1 MWKHSFILKVF
12 IGLLLSVTV
21 PAARNRAVSHP
32 KISLHNEPY
41 IEAGEPESEEDKRK
55 IYIMIQSNNGKKY
68 AGGGDII
75 YLTGV
80 DKESLT
86 ELVKEIIHEN
96 TWERIL

>member
-1 MWKHSFILKVF
+1 
-12 IGLLLSVTV
+12 
-21 PAARNRAVSHP
+21 
-32 KISLHNEPY
+32 
-41 IEAGEPESEEDKRK
+41 
-55 IYIMIQSNNGKKY
+55 MIQSNNGKKY
-68 AGGGDII
+68 TGGGDII